1 MFLDK
6 TKCLQLNSLIVWHI
20 QYYIHKCL
28 IHSRLLQLSHILPNI
43 DVLILQVIVQ
53 HSQIYNRNFSKL
65 RCKLKKLFNI
75 FLGKTKCLQQYPL
88 LMCSTQFYMHKC
100 YRLTMMRYLYHIK
113 PHINVLFLQL
123 IVQHSQHYNRKYFL
137 LRCKLKNLFHM
148 ILYTNLYLN
157 HHRVT
162 CFPTHF
168 YMHKGQ
174 LLHSSLWFLDHM
186 MLNIGVMNIQ
196 LIVQHSQDYSRNYS
210 KYRFQLKNLFHI
222 LYHTTGC
229 LNQYSYP
236 MR

>member
-1 MFLDK
+1 M
-6 TKCLQLNSLIVWHI
+6 NST
-20 QYYIHKCL
+20 QFYNHKCY
-28 IHSRLLQLSHILPNI
+28 RLTSLRYLDHNLPHIN
-43 DVLILQVIVQ
+43 VRILQVIVQ
-53 HSQIYNRNFSKL
+53 NSQD
-65 RCKLKKLFNI
+65 
-75 FLGKTKCLQQYPL
+75 
-88 LMCSTQFYMHKC
+88 
-100 YRLTMMRYLYHIK
+100 
-113 PHINVLFLQL
+113 
-123 IVQHSQHYNRKYFL
+123 YNRKYFL

-148 ILYTNLYLN
+148 IQYTTKYLN

-168 YMHKGQ
+168 YIHKCYR
-174 LLHSSLWFLDHM
+174 LHSILWYLDHM

-236 MR
+236 MT

>member
-1 MFLDK
+1 MK
-6 TKCLQLNSLIVWHI
+6 SLIVWHI
-20 QYYIHKCL
+20 QYYMYKCL
-28 IHSRLLQLSHILPNI
+28 IHSRLWQLCHNLPSI
-43 DVLILQVIVQ
+43 DDLILQVIVQ
-53 HSQIYNRNFSKL
+53 HSQIYKRNFSKL
-65 RCKLKKLFNI
+65 RCKLKKLLDM

-100 YRLTMMRYLYHIK
+100 YRLTMMRYLYHIL
-113 PHINVLFLQL
+113 PNIYVLFLQL

-137 LRCKLKNLFHM
+137 RSCKLKKLFHM
-148 ILYTNLYLN
+148 IFNTNKYLN
-157 HHRVT
+157 DHRVT

-174 LLHSSLWFLDHM
+174 LLNSGLWFLNHM
-186 MLNIGVMNIQ
+186 MLNIGVLNLQ

-229 LNQYSYP
+229 LKHHSYP